1 VTHAPPARPSR
12 QSASAL
18 EGNGVRLVREVAL
31 AARIQKGLERLY
43 QLERVVDVEHF
54 MEVEPSIV
62 QEGANAGARSEVR
75 EALFVRETHDGI
87 EMSLRVPELL
97 DGALDRLCQIIEGVS
112 HFVYVADRAARDQ
125 STTQLELELQA
136 EVDKYVVICSSQRTL
151 DVQESANLRK
161 NLFENASFV
170 DAPGTE
176 EGERYRLAN
185 TAAQR
190 FVRRLEKDYLEARRL
205 PELRQALREFYQMGL
220 AAKLR
225 EARM

>member
-1 VTHAPPARPSR
+1 MTHVPHARQR
-12 QSASAL
+12 ALAL
-18 EGNGVRLVREVAL
+18 EGNGVHLVREVAL

-54 MEVEPSIV
+54 IEVSVAQPGTQPGE
-62 QEGANAGARSEVR
+62 ELR
-75 EALFVRETHDGI
+75 ETLFVRETDDGI

-97 DGALDRLCQIIEGVS
+97 GGGLDRLCQIIEGVS

-136 EVDKYVVICSSQRTL
+136 EVDKYVVISSSQRTL
-151 DVQESANLRK
+151 DVNESANLRK
-161 NLFENASFV
+161 HLYEEASFV
-170 DAPGTE
+170 DAANTE
-176 EGERYRLAN
+176 QGERYRLAN

-190 FVRRLEKDYLEARRL
+190 FVRRLERDYMQARKL

-225 EARM
+225 EAQM